1 MGCLGG
7 AGMGPD
13 IDLKIDGLDEMLTEL
28 GAECVKIEA
37 KFPDLLLKQEKD
49 ELLTKRHDGLQKSK
63 DEPTIKDF
71 NGKELDIDN
80 KLIKN
85 KLDKMKE
92 QYELGLKM
100 AKKAK
105 EKLVGKLEQQLQKA
119 TSAVVKKLVG
129 EQLSKVKELSPA
141 KFLDSEFG
149 KPIKDA
155 LEKQGL
161 SQAALTTYKDGL
173 RNERTDRRKKE
184 RDEFS
189 IKQNEWPDEEMFD
202 DDKDNLYQKMLDEYK
217 DKMDF

>member
-1 MGCLGG
+1 M
-7 AGMGPD
+7 
-13 IDLKIDGLDEMLTEL
+13 
-28 GAECVKIEA
+28 
-37 KFPDLLLKQEKD
+37 
-49 ELLTKRHDGLQKSK
+49 
-63 DEPTIKDF
+63 
-71 NGKELDIDN
+71 
-80 KLIKN
+80 
-85 KLDKMKE
+85 
-92 QYELGLKM
+92 
-100 AKKAK
+100 
-105 EKLVGKLEQQLQKA
+105 
-119 TSAVVKKLVG
+119 VKKLVG

-202 DDKDNLYQKMLDEYK
+202 DDKDSLYQKMLDEYK